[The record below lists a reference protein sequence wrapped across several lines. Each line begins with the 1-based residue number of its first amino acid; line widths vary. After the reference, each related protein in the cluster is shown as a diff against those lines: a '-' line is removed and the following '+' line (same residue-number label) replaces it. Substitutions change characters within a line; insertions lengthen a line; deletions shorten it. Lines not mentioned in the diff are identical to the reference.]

1 MGDIDEL
8 SRIEQELRPWVHE
21 HVAFPDTA
29 LHGRCYKV
37 TLRHLN
43 VNRENQGDVCSHQVK
58 LDPGAEDDGII
69 PLLHTVATAAQRDA
83 DDLNAGVQLYALYA
97 YYEKDRNFAVR
108 KMFRVAPST
117 EAEFDRQLSPSEPA
131 SDKGLAAQ
139 AMRHM
144 EVMMRQMSVVSGM
157 TMETQRREL
166 ARLSEMNER
175 YSQQQIDF
183 MILFQ
188 DTMNMATD
196 RRLKERREEANIA
209 LKEEGLAKLAALAPV
224 VINRLAGKAILP
236 EEDQAL
242 MLMSSLLENMSDEQ
256 QQQFFSMLTDTQKMT
271 LAEIMHQYE
280 AKKSRWIEGR
290 KTAVIGKRNEL
301 PGSRPAPQKPA
312 ARRPANEPSREDV
325 VGKPSRGDVIVD
337 AEPVPMPTEV
347 PLRDRLT
354 AATDEPND
362 PILQKI
368 EESGDSF
375 ANRFKDFFGP
385 KKT

>member
-1 MGDIDEL
+1 MSTGDVDEL
-8 SRIEQELRPWVHE
+8 TRIEQELRPWVHE
-21 HVAFPDTA
+21 HVIYPDTD
-29 LHGRCYKV
+29 LHGKCYKV

-58 LDPGAEDDGII
+58 LDPGAEDDGMM

-131 SDKGLAAQ
+131 SEKGLAAQ

-196 RRLKERREEANIA
+196 RRLKERREEANLA
-209 LKEEGLAKLAALAPV
+209 LKEEGLAKIAALAPV
-224 VINRLAGKAILP
+224 IINRIAGKAILP
-236 EEDQAL
+236 EDDQSL
-242 MLMSSLLENMSDEQ
+242 MLMSSLLENMTDEQ
-256 QQQFFSMLTDTQKMT
+256 QQQFLSMLNDTQKMT

-280 AKKSRWIEGR
+280 KKKSRWIEGR
-290 KTAVIGKRNEL
+290 KSMVIGKRNEL
-301 PGSRPAPQKPA
+301 PGSGTKKQATQKP
-312 ARRPANEPSREDV
+312 PGEPNDV
-325 VGKPSRGDVIVD
+325 SGKSGKNDVVD
-337 AEPVPMPTEV
+337 AEAMPTEI

-354 AATDEPND
+354 AATDKPKD
-362 PILQKI
+362 AVLQKI
-368 EESGDSF
+368 EASGDSF
-375 ANRFKDFFGP
+375 ASRFKDFFSP
-385 KKT
+385 SK

>member
-1 MGDIDEL
+1 MNVGDVDEL
-8 SRIEQELRPWVHE
+8 SRIEQELRPWVRD
-21 HVAFPDTA
+21 HVAYPDVS

-58 LDPGAEDDGII
+58 LDPGAEDDGVI

-131 SDKGLAAQ
+131 SDKGMAAQ
-139 AMRHM
+139 AMRHT
-144 EVMMRQMSVVSGM
+144 EVMMRQMAVMSGM
-157 TMETQRREL
+157 ALETQRREL

-183 MILFQ
+183 LILFQ

-236 EEDQAL
+236 EEDQSL

-256 QQQFFSMLTDTQKMT
+256 QQQFLSMLNDTQKMT

-290 KTAVIGKRNEL
+290 KNMVIGARNEL
-301 PGSRPAPQKPA
+301 PGSRPSPPKPA
-312 ARRPANEPSREDV
+312 ARGPSTEPSREDV
-325 VGKPSRGDVIVD
+325 CSVSGAKDVIE
-337 AEPVPMPTEV
+337 AVPMPTEI
-347 PLRDRLT
+347 PLRERLT
-354 AATDEPND
+354 AATDKPQD

-368 EESGDSF
+368 EASGESF
-375 ANRFKDFFGP
+375 ASRFKDFLSP
-385 KKT
+385 KK